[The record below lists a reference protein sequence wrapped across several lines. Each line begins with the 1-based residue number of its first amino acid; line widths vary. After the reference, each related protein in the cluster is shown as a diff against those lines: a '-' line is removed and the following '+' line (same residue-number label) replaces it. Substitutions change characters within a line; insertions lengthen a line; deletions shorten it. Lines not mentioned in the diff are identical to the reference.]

1 MCNDVFFCDT
11 TLDLRLWACAM
22 MFFFCDTTLDL
33 RLWACAMMFF
43 SVIQNTCAEAL
54 GMCNDELGYG

>member
-1 MCNDVFFCDT
+1 MIQNTCAEALGMCNDVFFYDT

-22 MFFFCDTTLDL
+22 I
-33 RLWACAMMFF
+33 FF

>member
-1 MCNDVFFCDT
+1 MCNDVFFYDT
-11 TLDLRLWACAM
+11 TLDLR
-22 MFFFCDTTLDL
+22 F
-33 RLWACAMMFF
+33 WACAMMFF

>member
-1 MCNDVFFCDT
+1 MMFFSVIQNTCAEALGMCNDV
-11 TLDLRLWACAM
+11 
-22 MFFFCDTTLDL
+22 FFCDTTLDL